1 MADHGGGRLPQPGAL
16 VTPPQAWGGKQNM
29 VHQFFDPS
37 TYKGRTVGLP
47 PMGPSL
53 PMTDLTPATLR
64 TFFDPVTYQKKNHG
78 QKRAATSPMSQP
90 VGKQPRMDKMELI
103 QKFKLAAELNSISWE
118 DIVVSWPCLM

>member
-64 TFFDPVTYQKKNHG
+64 TFFDPVTYQKK
-78 QKRAATSPMSQP
+78 TW
-90 VGKQPRMDKMELI
+90 
-103 QKFKLAAELNSISWE
+103 AETGSYIAYVPAGWQTA
-118 DIVVSWPCLM
+118 PYG